1 MDGKQHL
8 SIKEL
13 GGSSGMQSLVGAM
26 PGVSSEN
33 SEKKEEEKRKEKQ
46 EEGGEKTKVPN

>member
-1 MDGKQHL
+1 LDGKQHL

-33 SEKKEEEKRKEKQ
+33 SEKKKKRKKEKQ

>member
-33 SEKKEEEKRKEKQ
+33 SEKKKKRKKEKQ